1 MSLGETSKLLL
12 ESQKIFDSSEDLNTN
27 TPVIL
32 NMLLQLV
39 SSIDGRL
46 KSIETAVDSIKDI
59 KKELLLMSAKMRELE
74 SKVSETVKSQ
84 KHVETSCQVLSDMF
98 DEVKNKG
105 DKRDDRI
112 NKHAEQF
119 AKHSQDISKQS
130 DQIKK
135 MSTNI
140 DELKKQL
147 ADTKS
152 QHSDQDEVRN
162 LQNIVLDL
170 QCRSMKNNLI
180 FTNLLEQRTE
190 IVEEKLRA
198 FIYEKLGIEHHI
210 EFGNVHRFGKRSN
223 DRPRPIVARFLYHKD
238 LRLVL
243 DRAKW
248 LKNTPFGIH
257 EQFPNAIEERRKKL
271 YRIQKEAK
279 KQGKHVVLV
288 RDKLFID
295 GILYCHDEN
304 DNENTQATSAKKY
317 GYRDSLLTTPKE
329 ASRPYKRPRRSDTS
343 PLLNDSNHY

>member
-59 KKELLLMSAKMRELE
+59 KRELLLMSAKMRELE
-74 SKVSETVKSQ
+74 FKVSETAKSQ

-98 DEVKNKG
+98 DDVKNKS
-105 DKRDDRI
+105 DKRDDLI
-112 NKHAEQF
+112 NKHTEQF
-119 AKHSQDISKQS
+119 VKHSQDISKQS
-130 DQIKK
+130 DQIKII
-135 MSTNI
+135 STNF
-140 DELKKQL
+140 DELKKQI

-152 QHSDQDEVRN
+152 QHSDQDEVRK
-162 LQNIVLDL
+162 LQNTVLDL

-180 FTNLLEQRTE
+180 FTNLFEQRTE
-190 IVEEKLRA
+190 NVEEKLRA

-271 YRIQKEAK
+271 YPIQKEAR

-295 GILYCHDEN
+295 GMLYCQDEN
-304 DNENTQATSAKKY
+304 DNENTNATSAKKY

-329 ASRPYKRPRRSDTS
+329 ANRPYKRPRPSDT
-343 PLLNDSNHY
+343 PPVIE